1 MVKEIVS
8 VFADVPEG
16 VFIDATIGLGG
27 HALAIER
34 NLTGKFIF
42 LGFDRDG
49 EMIGLAREKLP
60 ASFRLFKMT
69 YSKIPSMLEAEIM
82 GPVTGVLFGL
92 GGAMILGTLFLW
104 LKPRHLLV
112 LTIIL
117 FIGTELLHPNPDFW
131 NSLAVVPANLM
142 LVRPNI
148 TGFSNGILEC
158 APFDT
163 HLCVCA
169 GWLISH

>member
-1 MVKEIVS
+1 MGHLPVMVKEIVS

-69 YSKIPSMLEAEIM
+69 YSKIGS
-82 GPVTGVLFGL
+82 
-92 GGAMILGTLFLW
+92 
-104 LKPRHLLV
+104 
-112 LTIIL
+112 
-117 FIGTELLHPNPDFW
+117 
-131 NSLAVVPANLM
+131 
-142 LVRPNI
+142 
-148 TGFSNGILEC
+148 SN
-158 APFDT
+158 
-163 HLCVCA
+163 
-169 GWLISH
+169 